1 MTDVEA
7 IAAPQVF
14 ASVGSMFA
22 FDRFVRA
29 VDDWAALHPDVSV
42 EIQIGS
48 GAYEPRQ
55 ARFTRLMPPA
65 LYARRIAQAR
75 LFIAHA
81 GMGSIISAI
90 EAGKP
95 LLMMPRR
102 YAEGEHTT
110 DHQFATVAKFR
121 DREGLHVADDAAAL
135 HAAIDRLL
143 LDGSATP
150 APIDPYATP
159 QLLAQVRAFIEAA
172 AR

>member
-1 MTDVEA
+1 MNRPDDHFV
-7 IAAPQVF
+7 PQVF

-29 VDDWAALHPDVSV
+29 VDEWAGLHPDIPT

-48 GAYEPRQ
+48 GSYQPRH
-55 ARFTRLMPPA
+55 ARGVRMMSPA
-65 LYARRIAQAR
+65 LYAERIADAR

-90 EAGKP
+90 QAGKP

-102 YAEGEHTT
+102 MDLGEHTT
-110 DHQFATVAKFR
+110 DHQFATLAKFQ
-121 DREGLHVADDAAAL
+121 DRTGLHVAADETAL
-135 HAAIDRLL
+135 HTAIDRLL
-143 LDGSATP
+143 AEGSAAP

-159 QLLAQVRAFIEAA
+159 QLLAAVREFIHGE
-172 AR
+172 R